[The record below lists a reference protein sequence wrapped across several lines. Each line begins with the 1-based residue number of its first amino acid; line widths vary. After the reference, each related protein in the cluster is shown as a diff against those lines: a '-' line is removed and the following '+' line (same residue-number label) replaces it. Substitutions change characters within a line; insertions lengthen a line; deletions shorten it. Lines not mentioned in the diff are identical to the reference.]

1 MPLFFP
7 LGGRVVHMVLAVG
20 IPKWYVVPG
29 RSPLATD
36 PTWIGS
42 KKGREGNEF
51 GGLVCVCIYT
61 HIYIYARVCVCVEL
75 YIHVYTYP
83 KQQFLVA

>member
-51 GGLVCVCIYT
+51 GGIVYIYIYIVCVCM
-61 HIYIYARVCVCVEL
+61 EL
-75 YIHVYTYP
+75 YIYMYTYP
-83 KQQFLVA
+83 RQQFLVT

>member
-1 MPLFFP
+1 
-7 LGGRVVHMVLAVG
+7 MVLAVG

-51 GGLVCVCIYT
+51 GGIVY
-61 HIYIYARVCVCVEL
+61 IYICMRVCVCVEL
-75 YIHVYTYP
+75 YIHVYTYL

>member
-51 GGLVCVCIYT
+51 GGIVY
-61 HIYIYARVCVCVEL
+61 IYIYMYARVCVWNCTYM
-75 YIHVYTYP
+75 YILIP
-83 KQQFLVA
+83 SSSS